1 MARMIP
7 TYNPP
12 TDSAAEAKV
21 YRWLAEG
28 LPDDYDVYHSVD
40 LFHKTERGLRE
51 AEADF
56 VIVHPTKGLL
66 ILEVKGGQ
74 EIYYDGQIWHSISHF
89 GGDYVTKDPF
99 KQGRHNL
106 HQLLKRGKDVGLWQ
120 KESEINFLRG
130 YGVVFPDVAWTGNEP
145 LPAHADHLLIRDQRL
160 RVDTKQQIDRLF
172 NPWGRQEGGNTTA
185 RDQLQAFTQEVLQP
199 TFRVKPSLKL
209 QIAENDDTFVRLTE
223 GQNKTY
229 NGVLKTNRRALIE
242 GYAGTGKTF
251 LALHRAADLGRE
263 GHRTL
268 FLCFNRHLST
278 YAQQQAADVPNL
290 TVSTFHHLAKQAAAT
305 TPGLRFPSR
314 PDTDFWT
321 TGAADLLLEAAE
333 RTGLSFDAI
342 LVDEAQ
348 DFQDAW
354 WVAVQSLLTDDAY
367 FYVFTDPG
375 QNIYH
380 GNLSDELG
388 LPTTICLTENCRSTR
403 EIRTFAGSILQRD
416 EDSAAFVVQGQPVAT
431 EAFEQR
437 EDQYEQLRTIVKQLK
452 QDENLR
458 SKDLL
463 LLSPYTYDNMLL
475 ADHNHRLGGY
485 KVAPYDPLTP
495 PDEQTL
501 YYESLQAFKG
511 MEAPVVVL
519 FDVRLDSSANTRENM
534 YVAASRAQHVLYV
547 LHEKGWKEDMVAAQ
561 HPAAA

>member
-7 TYNPP
+7 THYV
-12 TDSAAEAKV
+12 SATNSHAEEKV

-40 LFHKTERGLRE
+40 LLYDTDRGLRE

-66 ILEVKGGQ
+66 ILEVKGGR
-74 EIYYDGQIWHSISHF
+74 EIYYDGNTWHSISHY
-89 GGDYVTKDPF
+89 GDDNRTKDPF
-99 KQGRHNL
+99 NQARSNMHR
-106 HQLLKRGKDVGLWQ
+106 LLDRGIEAGLWQ
-120 KESEINFLRG
+120 EKAEISFRRG
-130 YGVVFPDVAWTGNEP
+130 YGVVFPDVTWTGNEP
-145 LPAHADHLLIRDQRL
+145 LPPNGDHSLIRDQRL

-172 NPWGRQEGGNTTA
+172 NPWGSQRQNGSAKDDLE
-185 RDQLQAFTQEVLQP
+185 AFTRHVLQP
-199 TFRVKPSLKL
+199 VFRVKPSLKL
-209 QIAENDDTFVRLTE
+209 QIAEHDDTFVRLTE
-223 GQNKTY
+223 EQNEIY
-229 NGVLKTNRRALIE
+229 NGVLKTNARALIE

-251 LALHRAADLGRE
+251 LALHRAAELGRD

-268 FLCFNRHLST
+268 FLCFNRHLATFASK
-278 YAQQQAADVPNL
+278 QAADVPNL
-290 TVSTFHHLAKQAAAT
+290 TVSTFHHLAKQAAAK
-305 TPGLRFPSR
+305 TPGLRFPSK
-314 PDTDFWT
+314 PNKDFWT
-321 TGAADLLLEAAE
+321 TGAAELLLEAVE
-333 RTGLSFDAI
+333 RTGLSYDAI

-354 WVAVQSLLTDDAY
+354 WVAVQSLLTEDAY

-380 GNLSDELG
+380 GNLNEELD
-388 LPTTICLTENCRSTR
+388 LNLNLTLEENCRSTR
-403 EIRTFAGSILQRD
+403 EIRSFAASILQRD
-416 EDSAAFVVQGQPVAT
+416 EDSASFVVQGQPVAT

-437 EDQYEQLRTIVKQLK
+437 EDQYEQLLAIVKELK
-452 QDENLR
+452 QDEKLR

-475 ADHNHRLGGY
+475 ADHDHRLGGY

-511 MEAPVVVL
+511 MEAPVVIL
-519 FDVRLDSSANTRENM
+519 FDVRVNSSANTRENM
-534 YVAASRAQHVLYV
+534 YVATSRARHVLYV
-547 LHEKGWKEDMVAAQ
+547 LHEKGWKEEMVGVAA
-561 HPAAA
+561 AA

>member
-12 TDSAAEAKV
+12 AHPHAEAKV

-28 LPDDYDVYHSVD
+28 LSDAYEVYHSVD
-40 LFHKTERGLRE
+40 LLHETNNGLRE
-51 AEADF
+51 AETDF

-66 ILEVKGGQ
+66 ILEVKGGR
-74 EIYYDGQIWHSISHF
+74 EIYYDGDTWHSISHQ
-89 GGDYVTKDPF
+89 DKDHSTSDPF
-99 KQGRHNL
+99 NQGRDNL
-106 HQLLKRGKDVGLWQ
+106 HHLLSNGKEVGLWQ
-120 KESEINFLRG
+120 KEGEIKFPRG

-145 LPAHADHLLIRDQRL
+145 LPPDADHRLIRDQRL
-160 RVDTKQQIDRLF
+160 RRNTQQQIDQLMGSWSGKR
-172 NPWGRQEGGNTTA
+172 GSTA
-185 RDQLQAFTQEVLQP
+185 DATNQLQTFSRKVLQP

-209 QIAENDDTFVRLTE
+209 QIAQNDDTFVRLTE
-223 GQNKTY
+223 EQNKVY

-251 LALHRAADLGRE
+251 LALHRAAELGRD

-268 FLCFNRHLST
+268 FLCFNRHLAT
-278 YAQQQAADVPNL
+278 YASQQAEDVPNL
-290 TVSTFHHLAKQAAAT
+290 TVSTFHHLAKQAAAR
-305 TPGLRFPSR
+305 TPGLRFPDR
-314 PDTDFWT
+314 PDQEFWT
-321 TGAADLLLEAAE
+321 TGAATLLLDAAE
-333 RTGLSFDAI
+333 RTGLSYDAI

-354 WVAVQSLLTDDAY
+354 WVAVQSLLAEDGY

-380 GNLSDELG
+380 GNLKRELG
-388 LPTTICLTENCRSTR
+388 LPTNICLKENCRSTQ
-403 EIRTFAGSILQRD
+403 EIRSFAASILQRD
-416 EDSAAFVVQGQPVAT
+416 ETSASFTIQGQPVITKSFDA
-431 EAFEQR
+431 R
-437 EDQYEQLRTIVKQLK
+437 EDQYEQLLAVVKRLK
-452 QDENLR
+452 QDEKLHSR
-458 SKDLL
+458 DLL

-495 PDEQTL
+495 PDQQTL

-511 MEAPVVVL
+511 MEAPVVLL

-534 YVAASRAQHVLYV
+534 YVATSRAQHVLYV
-547 LHEKGWKEDMVAAQ
+547 LHEKGWREEMVDR
-561 HPAAA
+561 HVVKV